1 MKQVRKRK
9 TDITSTTFIWDLE
22 RWRRWSYVQGSKGDT
37 DIQNRLVDT
46 VGEGDRGMV
55 WKESAEAYTLPS
67 VKEIAS
73 GSSAYDAGTRS
84 RCSVTTWRMGT
95 QGCLWPI
102 HASLWPIHAN
112 LWREPSQYC
121 KAIILYLKKK
131 KEKLK
136 KKRGQAAFKWWLRPG
151 LRGEGGFWVGSSLP
165 DPLVL
170 QLLTRST
177 LPPQGVSTGCGLLPT
192 CGRMPRVRFT
202 GEFPRKMSPGTMSG
216 SRTPQPVGGAVTP
229 PGMWVRVAPLDT

>member
-1 MKQVRKRK
+1 
-9 TDITSTTFIWDLE
+9 
-22 RWRRWSYVQGSKGDT
+22 
-37 DIQNRLVDT
+37 
-46 VGEGDRGMV
+46 MV

-84 RCSVTTWRMGT
+84 RCSVTAWRMGT

-136 KKRGQAAFKWWLRPG
+136 KKKRPSCIQVVAETWTSGARGLLG
-151 LRGEGGFWVGSSLP
+151 GEQPSGSSGSAAS
-165 DPLVL
+165 DSVH
-170 QLLTRST
+170 
-177 LPPQGVSTGCGLLPT
+177 
-192 CGRMPRVRFT
+192 FA
-202 GEFPRKMSPGTMSG
+202 SPGG
-216 SRTPQPVGGAVTP
+216 QHRLRA
-229 PGMWVRVAPLDT
+229 APHMREDAPSEIYR